1 MRLFYRKAKMKV
13 KSSKM
18 LFNKELGDKNSQ
30 REIDG
35 YTITNCINCKI
46 ITFNQSLQLKERG
59 INIDV
64 IPAWRYALT

>member
-1 MRLFYRKAKMKV
+1 
-13 KSSKM
+13 M

-30 REIDG
+30 PEIDG

-64 IPAWRYALT
+64 IPEWRYALT